1 MFPPYGEQYF
11 SLIRKTGIPTLPNKQ
26 ETLREE
32 NVNKLSD
39 QEFDVLILG
48 GGINGAVSAAA
59 LSARGAKV
67 ALLDRRDFASG
78 SSSNSSNLAWG
89 GIKYL
94 ENGELFLVSKLCR
107 SRNHLMR
114 HYPSSVKE
122 IRFFATIRRGF
133 RMPAFF
139 VYMGALFYWFIGGCF
154 TEKPRYLSR
163 KTIKSEEPIVKV
175 SDAIGGVE
183 YSDCYLPD
191 NDSRFVFKF
200 IQSASQSGAVIAN
213 YIEATGSTF
222 SQGSWQTT
230 IRDGL
235 SESQFDGER
244 IIRSKAI
251 VNACGPYVDSY
262 NKLIGQDTE
271 HRHVF
276 SKGIHLVIDQIS
288 PSKKILTFFASD
300 GRLFFMIPMGTKTCI
315 GTTDVRVPNP
325 SSSVTDEGRQF
336 VLDNVNAQLDLKTPL
351 TLKHIIAERCG
362 VRPLVIAKDDFNK
375 DQDWVKLSRKHV
387 VDSNAE
393 ERFISIFGGKL
404 TDCINVGRELA
415 NLIQDFGLCS
425 QEDEEVWYGEP
436 SATLKEKFLQEARKI
451 DLDGKTPSSSV
462 EKLSERFWRRYDE
475 RAFELLEVVK
485 NDTEALNKPI
495 EEIEYTVC
503 ELQLMAKS
511 EMITNLDDFL
521 RRRSKVAQVLSVKSI
536 IDDPGLKEICVIL
549 FSENAD
555 QKLKEYKDKYSLT

>member
-1 MFPPYGEQYF
+1 
-11 SLIRKTGIPTLPNKQ
+11 LLNKLK
-26 ETLREE
+26 TLREK
-32 NVNKLSD
+32 NVDQLSE

-78 SSSNSSNLAWG
+78 ASSNSSNLAWG

-133 RMPAFF
+133 RLPAFF
-139 VYMGALFYWFIGGCF
+139 VYLGALFYWFIGGCF

-163 KTIKSEEPIVKV
+163 KTIKREEPIVKV

-200 IQSASQSGAVIAN
+200 IQSASRSGAVIAN
-213 YIEATGSTF
+213 YVEALASTY
-222 SQGSWQTT
+222 SQGYWQTT
-230 IRDGL
+230 IRDCHSDSQVE
-235 SESQFDGER
+235 SELGGER

-251 VNACGPYVDSY
+251 INACGPYVDSY
-262 NKLIGQDTE
+262 NKLIGQETE

-276 SKGIHLVIDQIS
+276 SKGIHLIIDQIS

-315 GTTDVRVPNP
+315 GTTDVRVPDP

-336 VLDNVNAQLDLKTPL
+336 ILDNINAQLELETPL
-351 TLKHIIAERCG
+351 TLKHIVAERCG
-362 VRPLVIAKDDFNK
+362 VRPLVIAKGDFNK

-387 VDSNAE
+387 VDSNAD
-393 ERFISIFGGKL
+393 ERFISIYGGKL
-404 TDCINVGRELA
+404 TDCINVGREVA

-425 QEDEEVWYGEP
+425 EEGKEVWYGEP
-436 SATLKEKFLQEARKI
+436 PAVRKEKFLQEAAKI
-451 DLDGKTPSSSV
+451 NLDGKTPSSSV
-462 EKLSERFWRRYDE
+462 ENLSERFWRRYDE
-475 RAFELLEVVK
+475 RAFDLLEAVK
-485 NDTEALNKPI
+485 DDVGALNKPI

-503 ELQLMAKS
+503 ELRLMAKT

-521 RRRSKVAQVLSVKSI
+521 RRRSKVAQVLSVQSI
-536 IDDPGLKEICVIL
+536 IDDPGLLEICVIL
-549 FSENAD
+549 FSDNAN
-555 QKLKEYKDKYSLT
+555 QKLQEYKDKYCFS